1 MVGIMPAM
9 TRPGILLPI
18 LFSLLLPVMQ
28 VSAQEQT
35 ADSADGQHQAEY
47 APRSGNAWIDRHLVD
62 INHYAARYPDSFLDE
77 LARYHAV
84 PRAYADALL
93 RQPEWTPADV
103 YMACALAQVS
113 ARPCRAVVREWARD
127 HEGGWEAVAERLEA
141 GPGSEPYRRLRKG
154 ITDSYQRWAR
164 PTLR

>member
-1 MVGIMPAM
+1 MSAMPM
-9 TRPGILLPI
+9 PRLLLMILL
-18 LFSLLLPVMQ
+18 SLPAAQALAQQVTPVPESGRQ
-28 VSAQEQT
+28 GEEYT
-35 ADSADGQHQAEY
+35 A
-47 APRSGNAWIDRHLVD
+47 RSGSDWIDRHLAD
-62 INHYAARYPDSFLDE
+62 INRYAARYPDSFLDE

-93 RQPEWTPADV
+93 KQPDWTPADV

-141 GPGSEPYRRLRKG
+141 GPGSEPYRRLRQA
-154 ITDSYQRWAR
+154 ISDSYRRWAR
-164 PTLR
+164 PSPR

>member
-1 MVGIMPAM
+1 MAGIMPGMA
-9 TRPGILLPI
+9 RPGILFLV
-18 LFSLLLPVMQ
+18 LLSLLMPATQ
-28 VSAQEQT
+28 ASARQEV
-35 ADSADGQHQAEY
+35 ADSANAEQEAEY

-62 INHYAARYPDSFLDE
+62 INRYAVRYPDSFLDE

-93 RQPEWTPADV
+93 RQPEWMPADV

-113 ARPCRAVVREWARD
+113 AQPCRAVVREWARD
-127 HEGGWEAVAERLEA
+127 HEGGWEAVAERLGA
-141 GPGSEPYRRLRKG
+141 GPGSEQYRRLRQG